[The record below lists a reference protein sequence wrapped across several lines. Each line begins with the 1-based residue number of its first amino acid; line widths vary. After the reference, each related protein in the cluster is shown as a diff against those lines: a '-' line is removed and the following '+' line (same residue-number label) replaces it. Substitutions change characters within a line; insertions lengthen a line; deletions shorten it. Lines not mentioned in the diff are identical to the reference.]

1 MGADNTIVSSIKS
14 LNSKTSYAKINLVKS
29 KYILKQVF
37 DHIIIRKKL
46 KIIIHN
52 KELRSILEYNIN
64 DYKKLSEKEII
75 IEKNGKGKEY
85 IIDKNILIFEGE
97 YSKGKR
103 NGKGNEYYINGQLKS
118 EGTYLKGEKNGKFKE
133 YYFNGQLK
141 FDGEYLNGNKIKG
154 IGFDIDDTIIYETK
168 KNGIIQE
175 YYNNGILKFKGKYIK
190 KNILRGKEYYD
201 NGKLKFEGEYLNGK
215 KWNGKIYNKYFDH
228 IELEIKS
235 GKGRGRGREFLNDY
249 IFNGKYING
258 QKNGWGYE
266 YYYNNYEY
274 SFSKEILKFVG
285 DYYNDEKIN
294 GKEYNIYGNLI
305 LSIENRKIK
314 EYYRNREIKFEG
326 EYLNGKRWNGK
337 IYNYNNDEIYEL
349 KYGNGEVKEY
359 NEYEDILFEGKYING
374 QKNGEGKLYHHS
386 KLIFQGE
393 YLNGKKNGKGKE
405 YNNNGKLIFDGI
417 YYNDNGM
424 ENAFAIM
431 KMMTKIIKIF
441 LN

>member
-14 LNSKTSYAKINLVKS
+14 LNSKRSYAKINLVKS
-29 KYILKQVF
+29 KFILKQVF
-37 DHIIIRKKL
+37 DHINIRKKL
-46 KIIIHN
+46 NIIIHN

-64 DYKKLSEKEII
+64 DYKKLSAKEII

-154 IGFDIDDTIIYETK
+154 IGFD
-168 KNGIIQE
+168 
-175 YYNNGILKFKGKYIK
+175 
-190 KNILRGKEYYD
+190 
-201 NGKLKFEGEYLNGK
+201 
-215 KWNGKIYNKYFDH
+215 
-228 IELEIKS
+228 
-235 GKGRGRGREFLNDY
+235 
-249 IFNGKYING
+249 
-258 QKNGWGYE
+258 
-266 YYYNNYEY
+266 
-274 SFSKEILKFVG
+274 
-285 DYYNDEKIN
+285 
-294 GKEYNIYGNLI
+294 NIYGNLI

-393 YLNGKKNGKGKE
+393 YLNDKKNGKGKE

-417 YYNDNGM
+417 YYNDNKWKGKCICYY
-424 ENAFAIM
+424 ENDDKNDKDLEDIDYDIDDINDDVN
-431 KMMTKIIKIF
+431 KKESKKYYEIEYLDGKKWNGKIYNFQGDKEFEIKNGNGYIKEYYYESSDIKYEGLYINGEKNGYGKEF
-441 LN
+441 KHDNEYNLNLVDRKSTR